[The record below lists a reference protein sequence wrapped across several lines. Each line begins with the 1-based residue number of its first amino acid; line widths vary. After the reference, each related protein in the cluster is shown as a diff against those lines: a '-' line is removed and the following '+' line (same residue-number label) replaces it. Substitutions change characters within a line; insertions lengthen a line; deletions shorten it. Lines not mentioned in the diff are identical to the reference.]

1 MAVNLRP
8 KRQYRFAAMHLTFLA
23 LQLQPGFG
31 WLGWILIGLIAGAL
45 AGRVVRGRGFGCLVD
60 IIVGIAGAFIGGI
73 LVGYFVQGAAGFWE
87 SLVVAFIGAV
97 VLLGVLRLLSGGK
110 N

>member
-1 MAVNLRP
+1 
-8 KRQYRFAAMHLTFLA
+8 MHLTFLA
-23 LQLQPGFG
+23 LQLNPGFG

-60 IIVGIAGAFIGGI
+60 VIVGIAGAFIGGI
-73 LVGYFVQGAAGFWE
+73 IVGYFVPGVAGFWE

-97 VLLGVLRLLSGGK
+97 VLLGVLRLLSGGGK
-110 N
+110 S

>member
-1 MAVNLRP
+1 
-8 KRQYRFAAMHLTFLA
+8 MHLTLLA
-23 LQLQPGFG
+23 LDLNPGFG
-31 WLGWILIGLIAGAL
+31 WLGWIVIGLIAGAL

-73 LVGYFVQGAAGFWE
+73 LVGAFVQGAAGFWE

-97 VLLGVLRLLSGGK
+97 ILLGAVRLLSGGR
-110 N
+110 

>member
-1 MAVNLRP
+1 
-8 KRQYRFAAMHLTFLA
+8 MHLTFLA
-23 LQLQPGFG
+23 LQLNPGFG

-60 IIVGIAGAFIGGI
+60 IVVGIAGAFIGGI

>member
-1 MAVNLRP
+1 
-8 KRQYRFAAMHLTFLA
+8 MHPVFLA
-23 LQLQPGFG
+23 LDLNPGFG

-60 IIVGIAGAFIGGI
+60 IIVGVAGAFIGGI
-73 LVGYFVQGAAGFWE
+73 IVGAFVQGAAGFWE

-97 VLLGVLRLLSGGK
+97 VLLGVLRLLSGGGK
-110 N
+110 S

>member
-1 MAVNLRP
+1 
-8 KRQYRFAAMHLTFLA
+8 MHLTFLA

>member
-1 MAVNLRP
+1 
-8 KRQYRFAAMHLTFLA
+8 MHLAFLA
-23 LQLQPGFG
+23 LQLNPGFG
-31 WLGWILIGLIAGAL
+31 WLGWIVIGLIAGAL

-60 IIVGIAGAFIGGI
+60 IIVGIAGAFIGGF

-87 SLVVAFIGAV
+87 SLVVAFVGAV

-110 N
+110 

>member
-1 MAVNLRP
+1 
-8 KRQYRFAAMHLTFLA
+8 
-23 LQLQPGFG
+23 
-31 WLGWILIGLIAGAL
+31 LGWILIGLIAGAL